1 MSKDLDKGAFTLFQ
15 SLDFAD
21 ARTSSFST
29 SLLFHAGLLLVL
41 LTVPMMFTEKLKVRF
56 DSVPLAPPREV
67 VKVKPLKQPPL
78 KVVPPPV
85 EKIVAEVPKLVTPP
99 PEPRVAPVAI
109 VKPPEPVK
117 IPEVKLPET
126 PKVVTKTV
134 RLDEPESP
142 EVAAPKMEV
151 RTNVFTTGSSAKPT
165 VNAAAHEVQTGGFG
179 DPNGV
184 HPDGRSDKVPNIAS
198 LGSFDLPAGPGVGNG
213 TGGARG
219 VRGVVASAG
228 FGNGVAQNGSGGGT
242 SRSVHQGG
250 FADAQSTPAAATPKK
265 HDAGPPQ
272 TPVDIL
278 SKPKPEYTDEA
289 RAMKIEGEVLVRV
302 LFTASGEARV
312 IEMIRGLG
320 HGLDENAVR
329 AAQRIRFKPAL
340 RDGEPV
346 DSSAIV
352 HIVFQLAY

>member
-1 MSKDLDKGAFTLFQ
+1 MRNDLDKGAFTLFQ
-15 SLDFAD
+15 SLEFAD
-21 ARTSSFST
+21 SRGSSFST
-29 SLLFHAGLLLVL
+29 SVVFHAGLLLVL
-41 LTVPMMFTEKLKVRF
+41 LTVPMMFTEKLRVRF
-56 DSVPLAPPREV
+56 DSVPLAPPPSEV
-67 VKVKPLKQPPL
+67 VKVEPLKPPPIK

-85 EKIVAEVPKLVTPP
+85 EKVVTETPKVVAPV
-99 PEPRVAPVAI
+99 PEPPVAI
-109 VKPPEPVK
+109 VKRPEPVK
-117 IPEVKLPET
+117 IPEVKLPEP
-126 PKVVTKTV
+126 PKAVNKTV
-134 RLDEPESP
+134 RLDEPEAP

-151 RTNVFTTGSSAKPT
+151 KTNVFTTGSSAKPT
-165 VNAAAHEVQTGGFG
+165 VNAAAREVQTGGFG

-184 HPDGRSDKVPNIAS
+184 RADGRSDKTPNIAS

-219 VRGVVASAG
+219 IKGVVASAG
-228 FGNGVAQNGSGGGT
+228 FGNGVAQTGSSGGAT
-242 SRSVHQGG
+242 RSVQQGG
-250 FADAQSTPAAATPKK
+250 FADAQNAQAPAAPKK
-265 HDAGPPQ
+265 HDTGPPQ

-289 RAMKIEGEVLVRV
+289 RAMKLEGEVLLRV
-302 LFTASGEARV
+302 LFTATGEARV